1 MTDVKIQGKFYPLQ
15 NSEWVKCCKEL
26 TKSQLSVLYYLRSLD
41 PYGNGIKF
49 KASAVAEILGI
60 TKRAV
65 NSAIAF
71 LEEKGY
77 ILLDDIE
84 YSAKISAGG
93 CLCDTSST
101 VTEVGNSFPTRE
113 QNFPPENRIS
123 QLGTEFPTEE
133 QNFPPENGISHL
145 ESETLTQQESQ
156 NSKINKDYLDFL
168 DSLSEGERESFLKF
182 GSEKAAKL
190 PSPPQL
196 PRKWIEKNWED
207 IRREWYKSKGQNPP
221 GQTSSWE
228 TDPRT
233 TKWLETCE
241 LTRNPFQFAE
251 GDKEKLDFLKW
262 ALKTCQFSWLKKGGE
277 S

>member
-101 VTEVGNSFPTRE
+101 VTEVGTEFPTREQNFPVGNRISQLGTEFPSWE

-123 QLGTEFPTEE
+123 
-133 QNFPPENGISHL
+133 HL
-145 ESETLTQQESQ
+145 EPETLTQQVFQ

-182 GSEKAAKL
+182 GEEKAAKL

-196 PRKWIEKNWED
+196 PRKWIEANFEELAAQWRKTPSGAATNSKWE
-207 IRREWYKSKGQNPP
+207 N
-221 GQTSSWE
+221 
-228 TDPRT
+228 DPRHQEWMDKIRSLGFGT
-233 TKWLETCE
+233 FIYESGK
-241 LTRNPFQFAE
+241 R
-251 GDKEKLDFLKW
+251 DKEREEFFRW
-262 ALKTCQFSWLKKGGE
+262 ANANNLIWGAE